1 MRLQKLAL
9 TALTGASL
17 LFTSCIQSDQN
28 TTVNPDGSGKFTMTA
43 AVDMGAIMGMLN
55 QGGEGGLKPK
65 DDPMQEMLTKI
76 VTESKGVD
84 VWSEAKIEKG
94 SDGKSKVVVTGYFK
108 DIAKLQLGN
117 PMGGDKDGGPG
128 LGVYTS
134 KKDADGNWILAMDMD
149 SAKKAAKGAAKGED
163 EPKEKKKLTDEEFQ
177 QKLLEMKQ
185 GITMMK
191 GMMGAIMANAKIG
204 STTTVG
210 GEIKD
215 YGLFEKVDAKTAK
228 LDMLP
233 SKMFD
238 GLEKLME
245 DPEKARAIIESGE
258 DPMAMM
264 SGKGAEKFMD
274 DMMGAMIGRKGEPR
288 LIIKPGAPVFDYE
301 AESTKAKS
309 NQSPELKELLKKA
322 KDSSADKEAAKA
334 A

>member
-1 MRLQKLAL
+1 
-9 TALTGASL
+9 L

-43 AVDMGAIMGMLN
+43 SVDMGAIMGMLN

-65 DDPMQEMLTKI
+65 DDPMQEILTKMLTD
-76 VTESKGVD
+76 SKGVD

-108 DIAKLQLGN
+108 DITKLQLGN
-117 PMGGDKDGGPG
+117 PMGGQGEGPG
-128 LGVYTS
+128 IGVYTS

-149 SAKKAAKGAAKGED
+149 SAKKAAKDAGKED
-163 EPKEKKKLTDEEFQ
+163 APESKEKKKMTDEEFQ
-177 QKLLEMKQ
+177 QKLMEMKQ
-185 GITMMK
+185 GVTMMK

-204 STTTVG
+204 STTIVG

-215 YGLFEKVDAKTAK
+215 YGLFEKVDGKTAK

-233 SKMFD
+233 AKMFD

-274 DMMGAMIGRKGEPR
+274 DMMQAMIGRKGQPR
-288 LIIKPGAPVFDYE
+288 LIIKPGEPVFDYE
-301 AESTKAKS
+301 AESTKAKK
-309 NQSPELKELLKKA
+309 NQSPELKEMLKKA
-322 KDSSADKEAAKA
+322 TDKSGDEEADKAA
-334 A
+334 